1 MAIGVAW
8 VLGADSGYA
17 VAILFGSIT
26 AWWWKKYFNRN
37 FDTYAFSVAAGL
49 IAGEGLG
56 GVVNAALTLGGV
68 DGLKKGS
75 FIALPGEDW

>member
-1 MAIGVAW
+1 M
-8 VLGADSGYA
+8 
-17 VAILFGSIT
+17 
-26 AWWWKKYFNRN
+26 
-37 FDTYAFSVAAGL
+37 YAFSVAAGL